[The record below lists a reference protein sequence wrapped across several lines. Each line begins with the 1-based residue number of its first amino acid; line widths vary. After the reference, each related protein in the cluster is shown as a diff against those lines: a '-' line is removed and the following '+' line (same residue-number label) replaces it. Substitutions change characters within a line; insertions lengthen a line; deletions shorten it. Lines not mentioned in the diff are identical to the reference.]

1 MSDAALPQLRVVC
14 EGDTDFIALDAAL
27 SAVYGEHV
35 ATMVQPERS
44 RFAGIAYTE
53 MGSGWRGVRK
63 WCEQAHDELGGL
75 GARLELM
82 AALSGVDAL
91 IVHVDA
97 DIADELGCRHPCPP
111 ASDTTD
117 AVRLRVLEWGGEE
130 AVPDRVVLCV
140 PAQSTETW
148 VIAAIDPD
156 SPFNDG
162 DNECKDAEAH
172 LCGRMGPNLVRRRSG
187 GRKGYQKAPDAFR
200 AMAPTIRS
208 AWALVETACS
218 EAARFSDELRA
229 AVRP

>member
-14 EGDTDFIALDAAL
+14 EGDTDFIVLDAAL

-35 ATMVQPERS
+35 ATMVQPETS

-63 WCEQAHDELGGL
+63 WCEQARDELGGL

-82 AALSGVDAL
+82 AALSAVDAL

-117 AVRLRVLEWGGEE
+117 AVRLRVLEWAGEE
-130 AVPDRVVLCV
+130 AVPGGVELCM

-148 VIAAIDPD
+148 VVAALAPD
-156 SPFNDG
+156 SAFNDG
-162 DNECKDAEAH
+162 DNECKDAEAF
-172 LCGRMGPNLVRRRSG
+172 LCGRRGPKLVRRRSG
-187 GRKGYQKAPDAFR
+187 SRKGYQKNTGAFQAVAPAIR
-200 AMAPTIRS
+200 ASWPR
-208 AWALVETACS
+208 VEATSS
-218 EAARFSDELRA
+218 EAARFSEELRA
-229 AVRP
+229 AARP